1 MNKRKYTYISK
12 LNNNLYTDKKE
23 DYKNITSVLEKD
35 YVIRKFDKIK
45 NFF

>member
-12 LNNNLYTDKKE
+12 LNNSLYTDKKE
-23 DYKNITSVLEKD
+23 DYKNSNNVLEKD
-35 YVIRKFDKIK
+35 YIIKKFDAIN